1 MRVISS
7 RETGQQKKR
16 STNVASIFCCRYCR
30 TVLLF
35 ERRKFDIYEFTY
47 VGRRESVNWLEGEK
61 QDLKLDTFIDK
72 QAVKLSQCWSFMTEL
87 LRSRA
92 WRAAAF
98 CNLCNFEI

>member
-1 MRVISS
+1 M
-7 RETGQQKKR
+7 
-16 STNVASIFCCRYCR
+16 
-30 TVLLF
+30 
-35 ERRKFDIYEFTY
+35 
-47 VGRRESVNWLEGEK
+47 NWLEGEK
-61 QDLKLDTFIDK
+61 QDLKLDTFNDK